1 MAPKTVKKVIKDT
14 LANLSK
20 ENFDDFC
27 DQLVDRR
34 EEPQVKRNRVEG
46 KSFLV
51 VADVL
56 VSTFTEERAPGVVE
70 DLLRE
75 IDCHKDADKL
85 VKEIAGLDSKPGS
98 SDREHFVDKYR
109 ALLIDRVSDIEAILD
124 ELLDQKVIT
133 LGNYDE
139 ILAIPTSRGRMRK
152 LYSGPLNSAGHDG
165 KEVFYKLLEEK
176 EKLLI
181 AELKKKK

>member
-27 DQLVDRR
+27 DQLADRR
-34 EEPQVKRNRVEG
+34 VEPQVKRNRVEG

-98 SDREHFVDKYR
+98 SDTAGPSAGATGVNTMAEGDRSGEHFVDKYR
-109 ALLIDRVSDIEAILD
+109 ARLIDRVSNIEAILD
-124 ELLDQKVIT
+124 ELLDKKSHHT
-133 LGNYDE
+133 G
-139 ILAIPTSRGRMRK
+139 
-152 LYSGPLNSAGHDG
+152 
-165 KEVFYKLLEEK
+165 
-176 EKLLI
+176 
-181 AELKKKK
+181 EL